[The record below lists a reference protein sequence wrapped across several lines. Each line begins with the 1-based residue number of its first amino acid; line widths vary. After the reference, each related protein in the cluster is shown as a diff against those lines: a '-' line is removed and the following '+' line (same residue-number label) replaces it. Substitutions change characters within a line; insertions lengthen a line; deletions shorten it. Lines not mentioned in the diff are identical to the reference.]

1 MTPEASIAPRGS
13 DVLRTGRVWYTRC
26 KSAMKGTSQASG
38 FKLKVEFSREVGGR
52 WIADIPALPGVTVY
66 GRTRKQALAG
76 AEALALR
83 VIADRLEHGEAVPG
97 EMTVSFAA

>member
-1 MTPEASIAPRGS
+1 
-13 DVLRTGRVWYTRC
+13 
-26 KSAMKGTSQASG
+26 MKQANS
-38 FKLKVEFSREVGGR
+38 FDLKVEFSREDDGR

-66 GRTRKQALAG
+66 GRTRKQALAS

-83 VIADRLEHGEAVPG
+83 VIADRLEHGEALPG

>member
-1 MTPEASIAPRGS
+1 MLCYTQFEEMKHEA
-13 DVLRTGRVWYTRC
+13 
-26 KSAMKGTSQASG
+26 QAEA
-38 FKLKVEFSREVGGR
+38 FNLKVEFSREDDGR

-66 GRTRKQALAG
+66 GRTRKQALAS

-97 EMTVSFAA
+97 QVTVSFGA